1 VAETEGVRVKI
12 CGLTRREDVLEA
24 DRAGADYLGVV
35 LSAGFGRSV
44 PPRAA
49 GALVAGTRARKVAVL
64 VDEAPADAAAMAGS
78 LGAEVLQLSGDETP
92 DTIASIRSLGAW
104 AIWKAVRPRSI
115 DDVEAA
121 VARWGRA
128 VDGILIEGWKE
139 GSRGGSGTRVALDAE
154 RVRDVVPADI
164 DFILAGGLGP
174 DSVAEAIHAFRPD
187 VVDVSS
193 GVERSVGTK
202 DHERVHAFVEAARR
216 TAAKAPTVGARR

>member
-1 VAETEGVRVKI
+1 VAETAGVRVKI
-12 CGLTRREDVLEA
+12 CGLTRREDALEA

-44 PPRAA
+44 SPRAA
-49 GALVAGTRARKVAVL
+49 GSLVAGTRARKVAVL
-64 VDEAPADAAAMAGS
+64 VDETPEDAAAAARS
-78 LGAEVLQLSGDETP
+78 LGAEVVQLSGDEAP
-92 DTIASIRSLGAW
+92 DAIAAIRSLGSW

-121 VARWGRA
+121 VARYGSA
-128 VDGILIEGWKE
+128 VDGILVEGWRE

-154 RVRDVVPADI
+154 RVRDLIPADI

-174 DSVAEAIHAFRPD
+174 DGVADAIRAFRPD

-193 GVERSVGTK
+193 GVERSVGVK
-202 DHERVHAFVEAARR
+202 DHERVHAFVEAALR
-216 TAAKAPTVGARR
+216 TAAKAPAV